1 MNLKRYNRY
10 QIDLTG
16 KWANASLVCM
26 GTSVFLLMLR
36 YFGLTNLA
44 DLGFGSV
51 LFLVVLPLMLGIGQL
66 VILRLLRWDAPGIHA
81 ILAAVLCLLLMVG
94 TFFTGS
100 PLRILLGIL
109 WYGLSAVTILA
120 CAGGYLPGRL
130 PAALMLWIAGFVRLA
145 AFDLGA
151 LRLTGWIGE
160 LSVLLALS
168 AYACLIMAMQP
179 VKSHT

>member
-66 VILRLLRWDAPGIHA
+66 VILRLLRWVSTPS
-81 ILAAVLCLLLMVG
+81 LPPCC
-94 TFFTGS
+94 
-100 PLRILLGIL
+100 
-109 WYGLSAVTILA
+109 A
-120 CAGGYLPGRL
+120 C
-130 PAALMLWIAGFVRLA
+130 
-145 AFDLGA
+145 
-151 LRLTGWIGE
+151 
-160 LSVLLALS
+160 
-168 AYACLIMAMQP
+168 C
-179 VKSHT
+179 